1 MDDDR
6 RRNLAARYSAQKDS
20 ALASFRRV
28 IEYMDP
34 KERDSL
40 VMALHSL
47 VLAKDVIESSSGG
60 LLYLYPVL
68 SDPEMAAHLAA
79 TSQKRI
85 RRRVAKGGLP
95 ASSEEERRIDLLDQL
110 SKDESSSLIEPDEF
124 LAAIGCWQDGEEYL
138 GDCERNKRWPYR
150 GEHEGEE
157 EAAE

>member
-1 MDDDR
+1 MVPVF
-6 RRNLAARYSAQKDS
+6 ATIAK
-20 ALASFRRV
+20 V
-28 IEYMDP
+28 IGI
-34 KERDSL
+34 
-40 VMALHSL
+40 VA
-47 VLAKDVIESSSGG
+47 GG